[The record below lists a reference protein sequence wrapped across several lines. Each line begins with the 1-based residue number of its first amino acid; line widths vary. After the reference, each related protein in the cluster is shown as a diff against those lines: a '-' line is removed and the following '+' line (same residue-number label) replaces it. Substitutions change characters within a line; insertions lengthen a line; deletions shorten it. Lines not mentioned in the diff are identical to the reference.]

1 MFGPTSDHGEIVA
14 WATKH
19 HAVPAEVTPRI
30 FDSEP
35 AILHFL
41 FGNAGKGLPEIKPI
55 SWESF
60 FAQFDLMQLTMI
72 FDDSPTFQILQDE
85 RISLYRPSTGLS

>member
-1 MFGPTSDHGEIVA
+1 MRRPTSDHGEIFA
-14 WATKH
+14 WASRH
-19 HAVPAEVTPRI
+19 DAVPAEVIPRV

-41 FGNAGKGLPEIKPI
+41 FGKAKAGLPEIKPI

-60 FAQFDLMQLTMI
+60 FAQFDLLGLVMV
-72 FDDSPTFQILQDE
+72 FDDSPTFEILQDE
-85 RISLYRPSTGLS
+85 SVSLYRPSSSIV

>member
-1 MFGPTSDHGEIVA
+1 MCGPTSDHGEIFA
-14 WATKH
+14 WAHKH
-19 HAVPAEVTPRI
+19 DAVPAEVRPRI

-41 FGNAGKGLPEIKPI
+41 FGSAKAGLPEIRPI

-60 FAQFDLMQLTMI
+60 FAQFDLMGLAMVY
-72 FDDSPTFQILQDE
+72 DDSPTFQILQNE
-85 RISLYRPSTGLS
+85 TASIYRRSTGIV

>member
-1 MFGPTSDHGEIVA
+1 MRRRTSDHGEILA
-14 WATKH
+14 WASRH
-19 HAVPAEVTPRI
+19 DAVPAEVIPRV

-41 FGNAGKGLPEIKPI
+41 FGKAKAGLPEIKPI

-60 FAQFDLMQLTMI
+60 FAQFDLLGLVMV
-72 FDDSPTFQILQDE
+72 FDDSPTFEILQDE
-85 RISLYRPSTGLS
+85 SVSLYRPSSSIV